1 MVTVVCAS
9 ADCKWCDEDNYCTAG
24 EIHLNDMSIM
34 TLWEGRQHLWRCKQ
48 YEMSDRAKQM
58 FSDFDRLCR
67 ERMNADRL
75 SMQGVRRS
83 GGSGDGILPLLRHA
97 ELQADHP

>member
-1 MVTVVCAS
+1 MVVCAS

-58 FSDFDRLCR
+58 LSDFERLCG
-67 ERMNADRL
+67 EKAM
-75 SMQGVRRS
+75 RS
-83 GGSGDGILPLLRHA
+83 SKSGDGILPLLRHA
-97 ELQADHP
+97 EFQANP